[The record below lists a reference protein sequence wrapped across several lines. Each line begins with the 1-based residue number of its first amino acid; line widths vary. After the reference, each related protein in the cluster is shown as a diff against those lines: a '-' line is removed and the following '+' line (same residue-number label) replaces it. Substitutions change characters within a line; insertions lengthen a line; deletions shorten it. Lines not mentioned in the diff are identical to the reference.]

1 MARILFAVLVLFA
14 LSFPVAAQDE
24 GGRIAPRPLSGALDA
39 VRGGRWDVA
48 ARLARRDGPAAVA
61 VVEWLRLG
69 AGLGTP
75 AEVLAFLATHPD
87 WPGLA
92 ELRRE
97 SEAVMAGAETDAV
110 LAFHDGYRPR
120 TGTGALN
127 LAAAQLARGQRGE
140 AEAGLVL
147 AWRTLDLTPDE
158 HDLFVAAHAGL
169 LAPHH
174 AARLEMA
181 LWRGLRDV
189 RQMLPL
195 VDAKTRALAEAR
207 LKIKDGARI
216 DDADLPAAGASDA
229 GIAYERFS
237 RYIRKGPAEAAT
249 ALILRQSEIA
259 GGLGEPD
266 RWASWRRQLARAEM
280 RAGRAETAY
289 RLAANHQLVEG
300 GNYADLEWL
309 SGYLALTYLG
319 APDLALDHFQ
329 RFRAAVDG
337 PISLGRAGYWIG
349 RAQEALGDA
358 GAARIAYAF
367 GARYQTS
374 FYGLLAAGRAGL
386 PPDPALAGPPPAG
399 GWRQAAFAGTPLFK
413 AAMLLRASGRVGL
426 AERFLVA
433 LADTLDEA
441 GLRRLGLALEEIGA
455 PHLQVMV
462 GKAAARRGIGVVAA
476 YFPLHPLKDMAL
488 PVPAELALAI
498 ARRESEFDPRVQSGA
513 GAQGLMQLMPGT
525 AADVARGLG
534 IAHDRG
540 RVLSDW
546 RYNARLGAAY
556 LAGLIERFDGNV
568 VMVAAGYNAG
578 PGRPLKWIEERGD
591 PRGHDEAAMVDWI
604 EHIPLRE
611 TRNYVM
617 RVAESLPVYRARL
630 GRDPL
635 PRPFAQEIAGASLRV
650 RAPE

>member
-1 MARILFAVLVLFA
+1 MVRVLFAVLVLFG
-14 LSFPVAAQDE
+14 LSLPVAAQD
-24 GGRIAPRPLSGALDA
+24 GGARIAPRPLSSALDA
-39 VRGGRWDVA
+39 VRGGRWEVA
-48 ARLARRDGPAAVA
+48 ARLARRDGPAAAA
-61 VVEWLRLG
+61 VVEWLRLR

-75 AEVLAFLATHPD
+75 AKVLAFLAAHPD
-87 WPGLA
+87 WPDLD
-92 ELRRE
+92 ELRRQ
-97 SEAVMAGAETDAV
+97 SEALMAGATAEEV
-110 LAFHDGYRPR
+110 LAFHEGYRPR
-120 TGTGALN
+120 TGAGAMN
-127 LAAAQLARGQRGE
+127 LAAAQLAMGHRGE

-147 AWRTLDLTPDE
+147 AWRTLDLTSEE
-158 HDLFVAAHAGL
+158 HDALLAAHGAL
-169 LAPHH
+169 LKPHH
-174 AARLEMA
+174 AARMEMA

-195 VDAKTRALAEAR
+195 VDEKTRALAEAR

-216 DDADLPAAGASDA
+216 SDADLPAGGATNP

-237 RYIRKGPAEAAT
+237 RYVRKGPAEAAT

-259 GGLGEPD
+259 GGLGEPN

-289 RLAANHQLVEG
+289 RLAAAHQLVEG
-300 GNYADLEWL
+300 SNYADLEWL

-329 RFRAAVDG
+329 RFRAAVDS

-367 GARYQTS
+367 GARHQTS

-386 PPDPALAGPPPAG
+386 PPDPALAGPPPKG
-399 GWRQAAFAGTPLFK
+399 GWRQASFAGTPLFK

-426 AERFLVA
+426 AARFLVA

-455 PHLQVMV
+455 PQLQVMV
-462 GKAAARRGIGVVAA
+462 GKAAARRGIVVVAP
-476 YFPLHPLKDMAL
+476 YYPLHPLANMAL

-498 ARRESEFDPRVQSGA
+498 ARRESEFDARVQSGA

-525 AADVARGLG
+525 ASDVARSLG
-534 IAHDRG
+534 IRHERG
-540 RVLSDW
+540 RVLTDW

-578 PGRPLKWIEERGD
+578 PGRPLKWMEERGD
-591 PRGHDEAAMVDWI
+591 PRGRGEVAMVDWI

-635 PRPFAQEIAGASLRV
+635 PQPFAQEIGGASLRV
-650 RAPE
+650 RALK